1 MDRRKLYFILVC
13 IVAGFGLA
21 AFWTG
26 FRRTAARSTGN
37 VMPTDTQITIDKR
50 TDIPPADPA
59 IVGHWISS
67 DKPGWHKV
75 YYDDY
80 DENQQLFWGKEWD
93 EADDVHEYDLLFHGN
108 GWFRWQRYGNLI
120 REYATM
126 DNQDIPIHHA
136 FVIEVS
142 FPDSLVYHDHQ
153 YKRIVYHFSREK

>member
-26 FRRTAARSTGN
+26 LRRPAARRTVN
-37 VMPTDTQITIDKR
+37 VMATDTRMTIDQR
-50 TDIPPADPA
+50 TDLPPADPA

-80 DENQQLFWGKEWD
+80 DEKQQLFWGKEWD
-93 EADDVHEYDLLFHGN
+93 ESDDVMEEDLSYHGN
-108 GWFRWQRYGNLI
+108 GWFRWTKNKDTLF
-120 REYATM
+120 EYHTM
-126 DNQDIPIHHA
+126 DLTEVPIAHRYKIRINDSTDIEQLEIAHRSH
-136 FVIEVS
+136 
-142 FPDSLVYHDHQ
+142 
-153 YKRIVYHFSREK
+153 YHFVKQ